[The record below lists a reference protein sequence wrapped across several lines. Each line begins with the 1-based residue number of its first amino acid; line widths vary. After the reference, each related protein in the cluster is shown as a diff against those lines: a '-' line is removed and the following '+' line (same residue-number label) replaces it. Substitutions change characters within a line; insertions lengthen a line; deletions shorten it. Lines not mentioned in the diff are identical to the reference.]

1 MSHPLGDW
9 MNDNAELFRYAGELS
24 CMREEAERILLS
36 GTASAFLAPLFRTLY
51 PDSAIIVSGAEEEA
65 VSEVLADVPDADVDP
80 RPIEATQFSGIDI
93 AVSMLAVQRL
103 ETRAMTGYL
112 FSLHDSL
119 AEGGNLLL
127 SFPAEDALVLS
138 PMREIDSWY
147 AMDRKERMKRYRAE
161 DVLQALSLIGFS
173 VRAIESD
180 RNADLGTVVS
190 IHAVRR

>member
-51 PDSAIIVSGAEEEA
+51 PDSAIIVSGAEEDA
-65 VSEVLADVPDADVDP
+65 VSEVLADVPDADV
-80 RPIEATQFSGIDI
+80 
-93 AVSMLAVQRL
+93 VQRL